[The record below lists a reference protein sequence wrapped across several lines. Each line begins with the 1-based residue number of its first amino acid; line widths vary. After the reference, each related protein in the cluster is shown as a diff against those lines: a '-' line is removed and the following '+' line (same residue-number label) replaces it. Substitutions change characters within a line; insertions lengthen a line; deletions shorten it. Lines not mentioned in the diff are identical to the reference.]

1 MENLLFGIDLGG
13 TKIEAVVLNQQGE
26 VLSRQR
32 VPTEKEKG
40 YDHIIGQIKKALS
53 LVATAV
59 DSQPKRLGIGTPGS
73 IDPPTGLMK
82 NSNTTILNGR
92 PFEQDLQKALGIPV
106 RMANDANCFAI
117 AETFLGAAKSYTTK
131 DHLVFGV
138 IMGTGV
144 GGGIVINGKVWDGA
158 QGIGGEWGH
167 SFLDASGGTC
177 YCGQVGCVERIISGP
192 SLERYYQS
200 ISGQTRKLADIVLDY
215 NEGSAGQH
223 ELATVERLLH
233 FFGRGMA
240 NIINILDPT
249 VIVLGGG
256 LSKIDLLYT
265 EGVAQIEKFVFNP
278 RLATPVVPPL
288 LGDSAGVFG
297 AAMLT
302 QDKL

>member
-1 MENLLFGIDLGG
+1 MEDLLFGIDLGG
-13 TKIEAVVLNQQGE
+13 TKIEGVVLNQSGE
-26 VLSRQR
+26 ILSRQR

-53 LVATAV
+53 LISNEVGTK
-59 DSQPKRLGIGTPGS
+59 PRRLGIGTPGA

-92 PFEQDLQKALGIPV
+92 PFEQDLQTALGIPI

-117 AETFLGAAKSYTTK
+117 AEALLGAAKSFTQK
-131 DHLVFGV
+131 NHLVFGV

-144 GGGIVINGKVWDGA
+144 GGGIVINGKIWDGG

-167 SFLDASGGTC
+167 SYLDDSGGEC
-177 YCGQVGCVERIISGP
+177 YCGQIGCVERIISGP
-192 SLERYYQS
+192 SLERYYHS
-200 ISGQTRKLADIVLDY
+200 ISGQKKKLATIVDAYKNGTADQYEQLTID
-215 NEGSAGQH
+215 
-223 ELATVERLLH
+223 RLLH
-233 FFGRGMA
+233 FFGRGIA

-265 EGVAQIEKFVFNP
+265 EGVASIEKFIFNP
-278 RLATPVVPPL
+278 RLSTPVIPPQ

-297 AAMLT
+297 AAML
-302 QDKL
+302 

>member
-1 MENLLFGIDLGG
+1 MEDLLFGVDLGG
-13 TKIEAVVLNQQGE
+13 TKIEGVVLNPKGE

-40 YDHIIGQIKKALS
+40 YEHIINQIKKVLS
-53 LVATAV
+53 LITKEVGTT
-59 DSQPKRLGIGTPGS
+59 PHRLGIGTPGA

-92 PFEQDLQKALGIPV
+92 PFKQDLQTALGIPV

-117 AETFLGAAKSYTTK
+117 AEALLGAAKSYTQQS
-131 DHLVFGV
+131 HLVFGV

-144 GGGIVINGKVWDGA
+144 GGGIVINGQVWDGG

-167 SFLDASGGTC
+167 SFLDESGGAC
-177 YCGQVGCVERIISGP
+177 YCGQIGCVERILSGP
-192 SLERYYQS
+192 SLERYYHS
-200 ISGQTRKLADIVLDY
+200 ISGQKKKLASIVEAYKNGTADEY
-215 NEGSAGQH
+215 
-223 ELATVERLLH
+223 ELATINRLIH
-233 FFGRGMA
+233 FFGRGIA
-240 NIINILDPT
+240 NVINILDPT

-265 EGVAQIEKFVFNP
+265 EGVASVEKFIFNP
-278 RLATPVVPPL
+278 RLSTPIIPPQ

-297 AAMLT
+297 AAML
-302 QDKL
+302 